1 MELSRRLQAVADLVS
16 DGVVLADVGT
26 DHGYIPI
33 YLLQQGKIPRAIAM
47 DVNKG
52 PLQRAQE
59 HLEAYKLD
67 DKAETRLSDGTSAL
81 QVGECECVVIA
92 GMGGALTI
100 RIMENGKDIFKSLK
114 EFILQP
120 QSELGK
126 VRKYLQENE
135 YCVVAENMVYED
147 GKFYPMM
154 KVVNGKT
161 ENDSEMELQYGKY
174 LLAGKHPVLQ
184 EFLKKEASTKE
195 QILRNLN
202 VEAGEHIRIR
212 YDEVQAELA
221 LIHKALACYE

>member
-1 MELSRRLQAVADLVS
+1 MELSRRLQAVADFVS

-33 YLLQQGKIPRAIAM
+33 YLLQQGRIPKAIAM

-59 HLEAYKLD
+59 HLEAYKLA

-100 RIMENGKDIFKSLK
+100 RIMENGRDVFKSLK

-135 YCVVAENMVYED
+135 YCVVAENMVFED

-161 ENDSEMELQYGKY
+161 ASYSEMELQYGKY
-174 LLAGKHPVLQ
+174 LLAEKHPVLQ

-195 QILRNLN
+195 QILHNLN
-202 VEAGEHIRIR
+202 VEAGEHIRTR
-212 YDEVQAELA
+212 YEEVQTELA